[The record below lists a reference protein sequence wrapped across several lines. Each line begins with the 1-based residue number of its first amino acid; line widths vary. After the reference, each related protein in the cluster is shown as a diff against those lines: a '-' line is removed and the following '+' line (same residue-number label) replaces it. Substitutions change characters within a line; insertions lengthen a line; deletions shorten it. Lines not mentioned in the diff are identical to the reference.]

1 MSLKSV
7 SKDEK
12 VKYSTLSVND
22 CKKHLNIEND
32 FVEDDTF
39 IEICLNYA
47 KDYVKNYTSLTEE
60 QLDQLP
66 SIVIAVLLIAS
77 DAYNRRALAF
87 GYDNNKVN
95 FILKSILDMH
105 RKWL

>member
-12 VKYSTLSVND
+12 VKYSTLTIDD
-22 CKKHLNIEND
+22 CKKHLNIESD
-32 FVEDDTF
+32 FKEDDMF

>member
-22 CKKHLNIEND
+22 CKKHLNIESD
-32 FVEDDTF
+32 FKEDDMF

-47 KDYVKNYTSLTEE
+47 KDYVKNYTSLTVE
-60 QLDQLP
+60 QLDELP

>member
-1 MSLKSV
+1 MLLKSV
-7 SKDEK
+7 KEDEK
-12 VKYSTLSVND
+12 VKYSALSVND
-22 CKKHLNIEND
+22 CKKHLNIESD
-32 FVEDDTF
+32 FKEDDMF

-47 KDYVKNYTSLTEE
+47 E